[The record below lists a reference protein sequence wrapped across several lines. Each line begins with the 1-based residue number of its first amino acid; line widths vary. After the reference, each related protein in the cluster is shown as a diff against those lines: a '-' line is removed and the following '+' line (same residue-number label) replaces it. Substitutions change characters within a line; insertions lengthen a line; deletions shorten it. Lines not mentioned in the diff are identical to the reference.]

1 MAWMPKLLAP
11 WLSSYYQTYIYNTY
25 STWTRNIYQQGY
37 PVPENTDVKIQ
48 VVWEENP

>member
-1 MAWMPKLLAP
+1 MDKEY
-11 WLSSYYQTYIYNTY
+11 LSA
-25 STWTRNIYQQGY
+25 GL